1 MKYVTIYRPYELAEL
16 RREGKN
22 GDYGEAE
29 AKNWDAALN
38 KHAKD
43 NKIINSG
50 FVVSG
55 GDAIFWAI
63 LESP

>member
-1 MKYVTIYRPYELAEL
+1 MKYLTIYRPYELAEL
-16 RREGKN
+16 RREGKK
-22 GDYGEAE
+22 GDNGEAV
-29 AKNWDAALN
+29 AKDWDTALN
-38 KHAKD
+38 KKAKD

-50 FVVSG
+50 FIVSG

>member
-1 MKYVTIYRPYELAEL
+1 MKYLTIYRPYELAEL
-16 RREGKN
+16 RREGKKS
-22 GDYGEAE
+22 DKGEVV
-29 AKNWDAALN
+29 AKDWDTALN
-38 KHAKD
+38 KKAKD

-50 FVVSG
+50 FIVSG